1 MAIKIAL
8 DASALTKIL
17 DEVDDEVLLDIRAAV
32 LNQCIEKRMKSMVPF
47 EVEKIVD
54 AAVRGEV
61 AATVGTVNYREVK
74 LNERIKERITKSI
87 ASNVDVKIRELVR
100 TQVEESVVRTMEGI
114 NDYIDRVVNHTIS
127 QEVIS
132 RVKAKFDEVIGDK

>member
-74 LNERIKERITKSI
+74 LDKRIKERITKSI
-87 ASNVDVKIRELVR
+87 ASSVDVKIRELVR